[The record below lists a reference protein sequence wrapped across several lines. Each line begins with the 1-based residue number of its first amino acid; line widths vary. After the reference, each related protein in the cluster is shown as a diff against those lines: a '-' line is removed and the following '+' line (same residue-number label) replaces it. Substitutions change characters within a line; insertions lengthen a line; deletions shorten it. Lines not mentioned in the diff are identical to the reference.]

1 MEISARLFFFWG
13 GVFLY
18 VRKYEACSYIP
29 IAISALTE

>member
-1 MEISARLFFFWG
+1 MEISARLFFFG
-13 GVFLY
+13 GGY